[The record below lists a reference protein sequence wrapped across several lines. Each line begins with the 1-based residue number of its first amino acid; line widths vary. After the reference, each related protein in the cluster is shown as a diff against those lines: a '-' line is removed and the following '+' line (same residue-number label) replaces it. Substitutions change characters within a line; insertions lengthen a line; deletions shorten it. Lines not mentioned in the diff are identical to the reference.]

1 MENQIL
7 VKHGNELLR
16 LRVKQKASEAATEG
30 VLMDKSVKNFAK
42 FTGKDLCQTLAQLFP
57 CEFCEI
63 VKNSFF
69 LLKTSG
75 QQLLKF
81 CNNLCFLKSTAFL
94 KKFTTEN
101 IKISIDNQILI

>member
-1 MENQIL
+1 MENQIS
-7 VKHGNELLR
+7 VTHGNELLR

-42 FTGKDLCQTLAQLFP
+42 FTGKDLCQLFP

-69 LLKTSG
+69 Y
-75 QQLLKF
+75 
-81 CNNLCFLKSTAFL
+81 
-94 KKFTTEN
+94 
-101 IKISIDNQILI
+101 

>member
-42 FTGKDLCQTLAQLFP
+42 FTGKDLCQTLAQVFP

-63 VKNSFF
+63 VKTPFF
-69 LLKTSG
+69 TEHHWT
-75 QQLLKF
+75 
-81 CNNLCFLKSTAFL
+81 TASEAL
-94 KKFTTEN
+94 
-101 IKISIDNQILI
+101 Q